1 MISEII
7 LTMNHITFSRFGNL
21 EKSRLDF
28 LLYLPHISE
37 DFEFVSQVRKTAN
50 ISLDRISEKNL
61 QDFLVHEAD
70 TGVRFVAHQII
81 HYLEK
86 NTDFSFGVLFV
97 EIPRAFCDLNRNIE
111 NAIPIILQRDYWEK
125 IYLQVKNEI
134 SEILSISDFVF
145 HLHSMN
151 NFDSIEN
158 STLNP
163 NISEKWFENH
173 LNHVYSGRPRHCTL
187 LTENEN

>member
-151 NFDSIEN
+151 NFDSIEH
-158 STLNP
+158 SQLTP
-163 NISEKWFENH
+163 SVSEDWFTHH
-173 LNHVYSGRPRHCTL
+173 LNTIYSGRPRHCTI
-187 LTENEN
+187 LTENEK